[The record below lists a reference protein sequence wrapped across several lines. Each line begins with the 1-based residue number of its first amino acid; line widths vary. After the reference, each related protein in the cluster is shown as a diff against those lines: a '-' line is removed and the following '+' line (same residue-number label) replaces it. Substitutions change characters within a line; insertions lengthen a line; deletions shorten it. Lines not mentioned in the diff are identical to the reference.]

1 MRKARF
7 VRAVTF
13 LFYAALPTVHIS
25 HYLTIGEFVA
35 HGANVNCLALSPGN
49 GRTLATGGEDRRV
62 NVWMVGNPTPLLV
75 S

>member
-1 MRKARF
+1 MVDTTKFLGTAGYMKNARC
-7 VRAVTF
+7 VLR
-13 LFYAALPTVHIS
+13 LS
-25 HYLTIGEFVA
+25 HFLTIGEFVA